1 MPKKERVVIES
12 ESEDDSMVEESGEIS
27 QSEDSQIVSGEE
39 YGSSEDA
46 PAAKRFIQDAA
57 SESGGS
63 YDDEE

>member
-12 ESEDDSMVEESGEIS
+12 ESEDDSMVEESGEMS

-39 YGSSEDA
+39 YSSSEDA